1 MREIRVRYLYDNQ
14 KKITEFARR
23 IFLTVPEGCQT
34 VGALRDILKK
44 RIGDIDYYMWWESE
58 SDKPSSYKGSGLDD
72 EVEIPEPQE
81 VPLVIAIP
89 PFTLYFK
96 INNQEIRIRNLHDP
110 RIAMD
115 ELREKL
121 KDAFEFETECASLRP
136 PGEWTLNGNGVT
148 LNTYCYQLW
157 SMDGNPGSPTGPR
170 IEIQIPPSQL
180 YFTINNEVLV
190 FAVKVGSK
198 DKT

>member
-1 MREIRVRYLYDNQ
+1 MREIRVRYLYDSR
-14 KKITEFARR
+14 KKITE
-23 IFLTVPEGCQT
+23 IDENIMLTVPKACDT
-34 VGALRDILKK
+34 VGALQAILKQ
-44 RIGDIDYYMWWESE
+44 RIRGVRFCMWWESD
-58 SDKPSSYKGSGLDD
+58 SDKPSSYKGNGLDD
-72 EVEIPEPQE
+72 EVKIPETQE

-96 INNQEIRIRNLHDP
+96 INNQEISLDELSNPVQNLKS
-110 RIAMD
+110 
-115 ELREKL
+115 LREKL
-121 KDAFEFETECASLRP
+121 KDAFEFETECANLRP